1 MKPFLNCLLLF
12 AAMLS
17 NTISS
22 AQETASLI
30 TEDDYNRIIPFLI
43 KEDWKETEKISREF
57 LNRFKG
63 ADEMSDDAGI
73 IRYMYLTSV
82 SGLLGNKEID
92 KDQALKKLK
101 GFEGKNIITPYN
113 QFKKGGMFN
122 YLSLDEEGKNWLKCS
137 ANDKA
142 TVIYAF
148 ETFEMADQDMVTNYQ
163 QFEGKN
169 IRVSAIIKSIGASGY
184 TMPRLDIRFI
194 NTDIWDME
202 E

>member
-1 MKPFLNCLLLF
+1 MKPLLNCLLLF
-12 AAMLS
+12 AALLS

-43 KEDWKETEKISREF
+43 KEDWKETEKISLEF
-57 LNRFKG
+57 LKRFKG
-63 ADEMSDDAGI
+63 ANEMSDDAGI

-92 KDQALKKLK
+92 KEAALKKLK
-101 GFEGKNIITPYN
+101 GFEGKNVITPYN
-113 QFKKGGMFN
+113 MFKKGGMFN
-122 YLSLDEEGKNWLKCS
+122 YFSLDEESKNWLKCS

-142 TVIYAF
+142 TTIYAF

-163 QFEGKN
+163 QFEGRN
-169 IRVSAIIKSIGASGY
+169 MRVSAIIKSIGASGY
-184 TMPRLDIRFI
+184 TMPRLDIRFT